1 MIVPCDDE
9 IGLIIVYMSDCHSV
23 RASKTI
29 LLLVFT
35 HVLIIQIHVSKV
47 HFSQL
52 FVRVGVHLS
61 YSNCLAQQ
69 VDLHS

>member
-29 LLLVFT
+29 LLLAFT
-35 HVLIIQIHVSKV
+35 LVLIIQMCHILCQKYT
-47 HFSQL
+47 FL
-52 FVRVGVHLS
+52 
-61 YSNCLAQQ
+61 NCLCEW
-69 VDLHS
+69 VYFCLSKYTG

>member
-29 LLLVFT
+29 LLLAFT
-35 HVLIIQIHVSKV
+35 LVLIIQMCHILCQKYT
-47 HFSQL
+47 FL
-52 FVRVGVHLS
+52 NCFVQVGVFAHAS
-61 YSNCLAQQ
+61 A
-69 VDLHS
+69 